1 MHTCACKI
9 IWHDQLDKR
18 TRDNLLTL
26 NPETSSDRRTAGR
39 RVAVGRVLDTARARH
54 RAQLAHALLRWAC
67 AATALAAQAA
77 AAPLA
82 RKLRASQALV
92 EQLRASQG
100 KAEARQQRIE
110 EELHA
115 VLRCSMPR
123 PGTASAPPAK
133 DGTPSVGAG
142 AGGEAG

>member
-1 MHTCACKI
+1 MLYAASEWYAAMGAPTGDVHVMCLAKFFAFV
-9 IWHDQLDKR
+9 DDFLLVGE
-18 TRDNLLTL
+18 TREAT
-26 NPETSSDRRTAGR
+26 
-39 RVAVGRVLDTARARH
+39 
-54 RAQLAHALLRWAC
+54 QLASEEFERLLEEFGISWAPHKQRGPCRCINFLGLMLCNAPGQQVVAL
-67 AATALAAQAA
+67 T
-77 AAPLA
+77 
-82 RKLRASQALV
+82 
-92 EQLRASQG
+92 
-100 KAEARQQRIE
+100 EARQQRIE